1 LTNPQDTD
9 ITTIIQRR
17 PQHPRRTGRDR
28 SEQVVAIVGM
38 RTLFV
43 RMICERIA
51 PGSERRKSQP
61 KFFKPYRGVYRLTR
75 REKKSLNGSDIYV
88 AEGVSA
94 YRH

>member
-1 LTNPQDTD
+1 VGSRAECQPHEANDGCDGVIVTQPDQGNAE
-9 ITTIIQRR
+9 RR
-17 PQHPRRTGRDR
+17 IC
-28 SEQVVAIVGM
+28 A
-38 RTLFV
+38 LFV